1 MWRLRVQW
9 TGSGVVGPSVST
21 FYALDGSTGFP
32 AAVRS
37 LFDTLKVY
45 IPSGTSIVVPNN
57 GDKIDPATGALTGAW
72 VDGAVTAP
80 VACSSSGNYAKGVG
94 CQIRW
99 STTSIVGGRRVQ
111 GSTFIVPLS
120 ATLFD
125 TTGTL
130 VDLNQQSIQAAAN
143 NYVTAAPYA
152 CIWSRPVKADS
163 TRTPPR
169 AGRAGS
175 TALITGA
182 TVPDRASWLLTRRT

>member
-1 MWRLRVQW
+1 MWRLRVKW
-9 TGSGVVGPSVST
+9 EGSGVVGPSLST
-21 FYALDGSTGFP
+21 FYALDNSPGFP

-45 IPSGTSIVVPNN
+45 IPSGTTITVPNT
-57 GDKIDPATGALTGAW
+57 GDKIDPTNGALTGAW

-99 STTSIVGGRRVQ
+99 NTTTIVGRRRVQ
-111 GSTFIVPLS
+111 GSTFLVPLS

-143 NYVTAAPYA
+143 AYVTAAPYA
-152 CIWSRPVKADS
+152 VLWSRPVKADS

-169 AGRAGS
+169 VARVGS
-175 TALITGA
+175 TALIVSA
-182 TVPDRASWLLTRRT
+182 SVPDRASWLLTRRT